1 MRHHGSCAEIVGIG
15 PHDHIGWVYS
25 GPAEFPALARDF
37 LAAGAAMGERLMYV
51 AEDPHASR
59 LEGMDHLIDSG
70 VLQVASIA
78 EVYGASGV
86 VHAAHQRAVFLQ
98 ALAEAQAQGYE
109 AIRVAA
115 DNTPLLSDEERFQ
128 AWLRWELV
136 ADKLMSENP
145 VIGLCAFDRE
155 RVAIDRLRNTA
166 TLHPLLSSSSPVP
179 QFRLYSDEG
188 WLRAEGD
195 LDTYAVQRI
204 AWALPHLPFDTGVVI
219 DLAVTTFLSSAV
231 MQALYKIAQ
240 TGVRITIRGTAAAT
254 LPLRQG
260 IRAHHPHLSF
270 VVT

>member
-1 MRHHGSCAEIVGIG
+1 MRHHGTCAELVGIG

-25 GPAEFPALARDF
+25 GPDEFPALARDF
-37 LAAGAAMGERLMYV
+37 LATGAAAGERLMYV
-51 AEDPHASR
+51 AEDPNASR

-70 VLQVASIA
+70 VLTVASIA

-86 VHAAHQRAVFLQ
+86 VHAAHQRTVFLQ
-98 ALAEAQAQGYE
+98 ALAEAQAEGYE

-115 DNTPLLSDEERFQ
+115 DNTPLLSNDERFR
-128 AWLRWELV
+128 AWLRWEMV
-136 ADKLMSENP
+136 ADQLMSKQP

-155 RVAIDRLRNTA
+155 RVDIDRLRNTA

-188 WLRAEGD
+188 ELRAEGD

-204 AWALPHLPFDTGVVI
+204 TWALPHLPFDTGVII

-240 TGVRITIRGTAAAT
+240 TGIRVTIRGTAEAT
-254 LPLRQG
+254 RALRQG
-260 IRAHHPHLSF
+260 ISSHHPHLSF
-270 VVT
+270 VVS